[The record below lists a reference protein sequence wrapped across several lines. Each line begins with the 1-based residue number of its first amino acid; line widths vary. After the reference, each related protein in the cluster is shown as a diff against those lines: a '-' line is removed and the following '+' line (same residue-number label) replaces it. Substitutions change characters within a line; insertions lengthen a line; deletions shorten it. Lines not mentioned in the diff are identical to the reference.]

1 MSKKAPSGLFTTLSV
16 VFFLGG
22 FYLVSSSILA
32 STAWYVRFFVILLTL
47 ALSIFCLALTEHK
60 NYLIGLFK
68 GARIEMRK
76 VYWPKKDELTKTT
89 LMVLATVAAFA
100 IFLTIVDA
108 ILSLIVKWV
117 IS

>member
-16 VFFLGG
+16 VSFLGG

-32 STAWYVRFFVILLTL
+32 STAWYIRFLVIILTL
-47 ALSIFCLALTEHK
+47 ILSVFCLTLTEHK
-60 NYLIGLFK
+60 DYLIGLFK
-68 GARIEMRK
+68 GARIELRK
-76 VYWPKKDELTKTT
+76 VFWPSKDELTKTT

>member
-1 MSKKAPSGLFTTLSV
+1 
-16 VFFLGG
+16 
-22 FYLVSSSILA
+22 
-32 STAWYVRFFVILLTL
+32 
-47 ALSIFCLALTEHK
+47 
-60 NYLIGLFK
+60 
-68 GARIEMRK
+68 MRK
-76 VYWPKKDELTKTT
+76 VYWPQKDELTKTT